1 MRKLLNVMAV
11 FVISLLSLSLVSAL
25 DTTNVMVDSLRV
37 NGDYITLDPITG
49 DATETL
55 AVEEGQTIEI
65 RLGLQSATGTNDVE
79 VDAKISGFEYSD
91 EVSLSDSTPLFDIA
105 LGTTKYVNLQ
115 VEVPRE
121 LDADNYWLR
130 VRVLDRNSTAVAW
143 NIPLQIETARNGLDI
158 AEVSFSPSTTVKAG
172 RSLLATVLLQNH
184 GDRNQNDVKVTVA
197 IPSLG
202 VSAVEYIDVDATDS
216 SAADGDSNDYED
228 VPEMFLPI
236 PANAATGDYEVQVTA
251 DFNRY
256 DSATQTY
263 TVHVQANE
271 LFQPETEDVLVLAV
285 GPEAQNVAAGSKAT
299 YAVALD
305 NAGSRSKAYLLSA
318 VTGSW
323 ATTSLSESLVV
334 LEAGR
339 SKVVYVDVTAA
350 ENAVAGPQTVTVT
363 VSADGEVLETVSLS
377 ANVVA
382 GQVTSQ
388 PTSLRSGLEIALIVL
403 VVLLV
408 IIGLI
413 IGFSRLRK
421 DEGEEQTYY

>member
-1 MRKLLNVMAV
+1 MRKLLNIMALI
-11 FVISLLSLSLVSAL
+11 VIGLLSLSFVSAL
-25 DTTNVMVDSLRV
+25 DTTNVMVDSVRV
-37 NGDYITLDPITG
+37 NGDYITLDPATG
-49 DATETL
+49 NATETL
-55 AVEEGQTIEI
+55 AVEEGQTLEI
-65 RLGLQSATGTNDVE
+65 RLGLQSTTGTTDVE

-91 EVSLSDSTPLFDIA
+91 EVSLSDSTPLFDVA
-105 LGTTKYVNLQ
+105 MGTTKYVNLQ

-121 LDADNYWLR
+121 LDAGNYWLR
-130 VRVLDRNSTAVAW
+130 LRVLDQNSAAVMW
-143 NIPLQIETARNGLDI
+143 NIPLQIESARNGLDI
-158 AEVSFSPSTTVKAG
+158 ADVSFSPSTTVKAG

-184 GDRNQNDVKVTVA
+184 GERNQNDVKVTVA

-202 VSAVEYIDVDATDS
+202 VSAVEYVDVDADTQDV
-216 SAADGDSNDYED
+216 DFED

-236 PANAATGDYEVQVTA
+236 PANAVAGDYEVRVTA
-251 DFNRY
+251 EFNRY
-256 DSATQTY
+256 DSATETY
-263 TVHVQANE
+263 TIHVLENE

-299 YAVALD
+299 YAIALD
-305 NAGSRSKAYLLSA
+305 NAGASSKAYLISA
-318 VTGSW
+318 MTGSW
-323 ATTSLSESLVV
+323 ATTSVSESLVV

-350 ENAVAGPQTVTVT
+350 DNAAAVPQTFTVT

-382 GQVTSQ
+382 GQAASQ
-388 PTSLRSGLEIALIVL
+388 TSLRSGLEIALIVL

-408 IIGLI
+408 IIGLV

-421 DEGEEQTYY
+421 DDEGEEQTYY

>member
-11 FVISLLSLSLVSAL
+11 LFISLLSLSLVSAL

-37 NGDYITLDPITG
+37 NGDYITLDPATG
-49 DATETL
+49 NATETL
-55 AVEEGQTIEI
+55 AVEEGQTVEI
-65 RLGLQSATGTNDVE
+65 RLGLRSTTGQTDVE

-91 EVSLSDSTPLFDIA
+91 EVSLRDSTPLFDIA
-105 LGTTKYVNLQ
+105 MGTTKYVNLQ

-130 VRVLDRNSTAVAW
+130 LRVLDRDSAAVVW
-143 NIPLQIETARNGLDI
+143 NIPLAIESARNGLDI
-158 AEVSFSPSTTVKAG
+158 ADVSFSPSSTVKAG

-184 GDRNQNDVKVTVA
+184 GERNQNDVKVTVA
-197 IPSLG
+197 IPALG
-202 VSAVEYIDVDATDS
+202 VSAVEYVDVDADTQDV
-216 SAADGDSNDYED
+216 DYED

-236 PANAATGDYEVQVTA
+236 PANAAEGDYEVQVTA

-256 DSATQTY
+256 DSVTETY

-299 YAVALD
+299 YAIALD

-363 VSADGEVLETVSLS
+363 VSADGEVLETVSLN

-382 GQVTSQ
+382 ASVVQRNTD
-388 PTSLRSGLEIALIVL
+388 LRSGLEIALIVL

-413 IGFSRLRK
+413 FGFSRLRK
-421 DEGEEQTYY
+421 DNEGEEQTYY

>member
-1 MRKLLNVMAV
+1 MAV

-37 NGDYITLDPITG
+37 NGDYITLDPVTG

-55 AVEEGQTIEI
+55 AVEEGQTVDI
-65 RLGLQSATGTNDVE
+65 RLGLQSATGVTDVE

-91 EVSLSDSTPLFDIA
+91 EVSLSDSTPLFDLA
-105 LGTTKYVNLQ
+105 MGTTKYVNLQ

-121 LDADNYWLR
+121 LDTDNYWLR
-130 VRVLDRNSTAVAW
+130 VRVLDRDSAAVVW
-143 NIPLQIETARNGLDI
+143 NIPLAIESARNGLDI
-158 AEVSFSPSTTVKAG
+158 ADVSFSPSSTVKAG

-184 GDRNQNDVKVTVA
+184 GERNQNDVKVTVT
-197 IPSLG
+197 IPELG
-202 VSAVEYIDVDATDS
+202 VSAVEYVDVDADTQDV
-216 SAADGDSNDYED
+216 DYED

-236 PANAATGDYEVQVTA
+236 PANAAAGDYEVRVTA

-256 DSATQTY
+256 DTASKTY

-271 LFQPETEDVLVLAV
+271 LFQPAVEDVLVLAV

-299 YAVALD
+299 YAIALD
-305 NAGSRSKAYLLSA
+305 NAGSRSKAYLLNA

-334 LEAGR
+334 LEAGK
-339 SKVVYVDVTAA
+339 SKVVYVDVAAA

-382 GQVTSQ
+382 GPVTARQ
-388 PTSLRSGLEIALIVL
+388 PSLRSGLEIALIVL

-413 IGFSRLRK
+413 FGFSRLRK
-421 DEGEEQTYY
+421 DNEGEEQTYY

>member
-25 DTTNVMVDSLRV
+25 DTTNVNVESIRV
-37 NGDYITLDPITG
+37 NGDTILPTG
-49 DATETL
+49 TL
-55 AVEEGQTIEI
+55 AVEEGQMLEI
-65 RLGLQSATGTNDVE
+65 RLGLISATGATNVE

-105 LGTTKYVNLQ
+105 MGTTKYVNLQ

-121 LDADNYWLR
+121 LDADTYTLR
-130 VRVLDRNSTAVAW
+130 IRALDRDSAAVVW
-143 NIPLQIETARNGLDI
+143 NIPLAIESARNGLDI
-158 AEVSFSPSTTVKAG
+158 ADVSFSPSTTVKAG

-184 GDRNQNDVKVTVA
+184 GERNQNDVKVTVA

-202 VSAVEYIDVDATDS
+202 VSAVEYVDVRADTQDVDF
-216 SAADGDSNDYED
+216 ED

-236 PANAATGDYEVQVTA
+236 PANAAAGDYEVQVTA

-256 DSATQTY
+256 NRATQTY

-299 YAVALD
+299 YAIALD

-382 GQVTSQ
+382 APVVSSSTD
-388 PTSLRSGLEIALIVL
+388 LRSGLEIALIVL
-403 VVLLV
+403 VVVLV
-408 IIGLI
+408 IVGLI

-421 DEGEEQTYY
+421 DNEGEEQTYY

>member
-25 DTTNVMVDSLRV
+25 DTTNVNVESIRV
-37 NGDYITLDPITG
+37 NGDTILPTG
-49 DATETL
+49 TL
-55 AVEEGQTIEI
+55 AVEEGQMLEI
-65 RLGLQSATGTNDVE
+65 RLGLISATGATDVE

-105 LGTTKYVNLQ
+105 MGTTKYVNLQ

-121 LDADNYWLR
+121 MDADLYTLR
-130 VRVLDRNSTAVAW
+130 IRALDQNTAAVVW
-143 NIPLQIETARNGLDI
+143 NIPLAIESARNGLDI
-158 AEVSFSPSTTVKAG
+158 ADVSFSPSTTVKAG

-184 GDRNQNDVKVTVA
+184 GERNQNDVKVTVA

-202 VSAVEYIDVDATDS
+202 VSAVEYVDVRADTQDVDF
-216 SAADGDSNDYED
+216 ED

-236 PANAATGDYEVQVTA
+236 PANAAAGDYEVQVTA

-256 DSATQTY
+256 NRATQTY

-299 YAVALD
+299 YAIALD

-382 GQVTSQ
+382 APVVGRANTD
-388 PTSLRSGLEIALIVL
+388 LRSGLEIALIVL
-403 VVLLV
+403 VVVLV
-408 IIGLI
+408 IVGLI

-421 DEGEEQTYY
+421 DNEGEEQTYY

>member
-37 NGDYITLDPITG
+37 NGDYIALDPVTG
-49 DATETL
+49 NATETL
-55 AVEEGQTIEI
+55 AVEEGQTVEI
-65 RLGLQSATGTNDVE
+65 RLGLQSTTGTTDVE

-105 LGTTKYVNLQ
+105 MGTTKYVNLQ

-130 VRVLDRNSTAVAW
+130 VRVLDRDSAAVVW
-143 NIPLQIETARNGLDI
+143 NIPLAIESARNGLDI
-158 AEVSFSPSTTVKAG
+158 ADVSFSPSTTVKAG

-184 GDRNQNDVKVTVA
+184 GERNQNDVKVTVA

-202 VSAVEYIDVDATDS
+202 VSAVEYVDVDADTQDV
-216 SAADGDSNDYED
+216 DFED

-236 PANAATGDYEVQVTA
+236 PANAAAGDYEVRVTA

-256 DSATQTY
+256 DSATETY

-299 YAVALD
+299 YAIALD

-350 ENAVAGPQTVTVT
+350 ENAPAGSQTVTVT
-363 VSADGEVLETVSLS
+363 VGADGEVLETVSLS

-382 GQVTSQ
+382 APVATRSN
-388 PTSLRSGLEIALIVL
+388 TDLRSGLEIALIVL

-413 IGFSRLRK
+413 FGFSRLRK
-421 DEGEEQTYY
+421 DNEGEEQTYY

>member
-25 DTTNVMVDSLRV
+25 DTTNINVESIRV
-37 NGDYITLDPITG
+37 NGDTVLTTG
-49 DATETL
+49 TL
-55 AVEEGQTIEI
+55 AVEEGQMLEI
-65 RLGLQSATGTNDVE
+65 RLGLISATGATNVE

-105 LGTTKYVNLQ
+105 MGTTKYVNLQ

-121 LDADNYWLR
+121 LDADTYTLR
-130 VRVLDRNSTAVAW
+130 IRALDRDSAAVVW
-143 NIPLQIETARNGLDI
+143 NIPLAIESARNGLDI
-158 AEVSFSPSTTVKAG
+158 ADVSFSPSTTVKAG

-184 GDRNQNDVKVTVA
+184 GERNQNDVKVTVA

-202 VSAVEYIDVDATDS
+202 VSAVEYVDVDADTQDV
-216 SAADGDSNDYED
+216 DFED

-236 PANAATGDYEVQVTA
+236 PANAAAGDYEVQVTA

-256 DSATQTY
+256 NRATQTY
-263 TVHVQANE
+263 TVHVQASE

-299 YAVALD
+299 YAIALD

-382 GQVTSQ
+382 APVVSSSTD
-388 PTSLRSGLEIALIVL
+388 LRSGLEIALIVL
-403 VVLLV
+403 VVVLV
-408 IIGLI
+408 IVGLI

-421 DEGEEQTYY
+421 DNEGEEQTYY